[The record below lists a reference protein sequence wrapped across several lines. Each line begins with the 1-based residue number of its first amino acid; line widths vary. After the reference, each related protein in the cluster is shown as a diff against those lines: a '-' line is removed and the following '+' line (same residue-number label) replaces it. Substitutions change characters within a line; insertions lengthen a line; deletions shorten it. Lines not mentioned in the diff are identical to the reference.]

1 MKIIIE
7 IDYYL
12 LSLFNILEWFIY
24 IVYPDLYFCI
34 YILLLH
40 VYSTLLHN
48 VLQFP
53 FLFAF
58 MYIYICLWISLCI
71 VIPKIFKDFNVFVV
85 QKCNRLSM
93 ALIFFNFMLDYSDI
107 LSTIILIKKRKS
119 CIYYYHEKRNI
130 FLLEKY
136 NNKYPNPRPN
146 KHFILCNTDI
156 NIIFEIW
163 LLCEWLY
170 FKRNVFPTEV
180 KTLRHIILSFW
191 FLRLWNSLFSLYIQI
206 YIFILST
213 LFLLLH
219 SNFSCFTI
227 LFSLLIYIYNIF
239 NMMCTM
245 YDIMLE
251 WFNKIWV
258 KSRKNNVYL
267 YFIPALNYSFNK
279 FAPNCNTYQLQN
291 YNTY

>member
-1 MKIIIE
+1 MYTPLYCIMCCN
-7 IDYYL
+7 
-12 LSLFNILEWFIY
+12 SLFS
-24 IVYPDLYFCI
+24 
-34 YILLLH
+34 LH
-40 VYSTLLHN
+40 LCT
-48 VLQFP
+48 
-53 FLFAF
+53 
-58 MYIYICLWISLCI
+58 YICLWISLCI
-71 VIPKIFKDFNVFVV
+71 VIPKIFKYFNVFVV

-107 LSTIILIKKRKS
+107 LSTIILIKRRKS
-119 CIYYYHEKRNI
+119 CMYYYHEKRNI

-146 KHFILCNTDI
+146 RHFILCNTDI

-170 FKRNVFPTEV
+170 FKWNVFPTKV

-206 YIFILST
+206 YIFILSI

-291 YNTY
+291 YNTN